1 MEHSIA
7 LDCDGHSL
15 LTHFK
20 AEGEVSLQRAQGYK
34 DVGKGRGYV
43 AKLICNG
50 WGLQWMIFGSR
61 SWWRGDIRRQE
72 ELQRL
77 WTQGVVGQ
85 ALTQKSISVEERA
98 QFEFLNIIRISR
110 SGDFGKVGRT
120 SKFFEDCLRSRSF
133 NARASIA
140 TGGVGR
146 EFSQN

>member
-1 MEHSIA
+1 
-7 LDCDGHSL
+7 
-15 LTHFK
+15 
-20 AEGEVSLQRAQGYK
+20 
-34 DVGKGRGYV
+34 
-43 AKLICNG
+43 
-50 WGLQWMIFGSR
+50 MIFGSR

-120 SKFFEDCLRSRSF
+120 SKFFEDCL
-133 NARASIA
+133 
-140 TGGVGR
+140 
-146 EFSQN
+146 